1 METQN
6 AKKIVLL
13 LAIGLLLPAA
23 SLWGDIWYVDAAAP
37 AGGDGNT
44 WATAFRDIQSAV
56 DAADPTWMEC
66 MAPFDHIYVKKG
78 IYAPAS
84 TITINKVVDILGGF
98 PNSVA
103 NPTPAQRNW
112 KTNLTIVTGGNLR
125 SCFHITS
132 ICELNGFY
140 IQNGFSTSLGSAVF
154 VDNVDPAECPFG
166 SWITVKIK
174 NCWIRDCED
183 SAVYDDHSDVTIQ
196 DCILSGN
203 SSATGGAIYHNRSSP
218 LIERC
223 KFYENQATAVGS
235 LGGGAIAGW
244 YGNLDTGQVARIND
258 CLFYENSA
266 ANYGGAISYQQGY
279 PRIKNCTFVKNTAGM
294 AGGAYHANM
303 SDAPRIWNS
312 ICWDN
317 SPDELDLLDQAG
329 QEVRYCDIEGGY
341 TGINGSNNINKN
353 PRFVDADADD
363 YHLQSISPCIDTA
376 SEWYGND
383 SDLDKQDRPLD
394 GDGDGTPEYDMG
406 AYEFS
411 FVDLM
416 ITAIETRPY
425 KPAPL
430 QAVDIDITVVNQGTK
445 DATQLF
451 YVDWYADRDVPPV
464 AQEAGS
470 RWAEVDSLG
479 AGETI
484 VVTLSS
490 WDYELAGVYTM
501 YAQVDTDEDVAENNE
516 TNNLFGPQTIHVN
529 TCRADINE
537 DNHVDMEDIAR
548 MAKAWLSSEGGP
560 GWDRQCDLTEPGDGE
575 IGIPDMSV
583 LADDWLCKEP

>member
-6 AKKIVLL
+6 VKKIALFF
-13 LAIGLLLPAA
+13 AIGLLLPAA
-23 SLWGDIWYVDAAAP
+23 SLWGDIWYVDADAP
-37 AGGDGNT
+37 AGGDGT
-44 WATAFRDIQSAV
+44 SWATAFRDLQSAIN
-56 DAADPTWMEC
+56 AADPRWMEC
-66 MAPFDHIYVKKG
+66 MAPYDHIYVKSG
-78 IYAPAS
+78 IYVPAS

-112 KTNLTIVTGGNLR
+112 KTNLTIVSGGDLR
-125 SCFHITS
+125 RCFHITR

-140 IQNGFSTSLGSAVF
+140 IQNGYHTSFGGAVF
-154 VDNVDPAECPFG
+154 VDNVDPVDCLSG
-166 SWITVKIK
+166 WLTVRIR
-174 NCWIRDCED
+174 NCWIRFSED
-183 SAVYDDHSDVTIQ
+183 SAVYDDRSDVTIQ
-196 DCILSGN
+196 DCIFSDN
-203 SSATGGAIYHNRSSP
+203 SASAGGAIYHTYSSP

-223 KFYENQATAVGS
+223 KFYGNEATGLSSV
-235 LGGGAIAGW
+235 GGGAIGGF
-244 YGNLDTGQVARIND
+244 YGNVTTGQVTRIND
-258 CLFYENSA
+258 CLFYENTSA
-266 ANYGGAISYQQGY
+266 NHGGAISYNQGY
-279 PRIKNCTFVKNTAGM
+279 PRIKHCTFANNTA
-294 AGGAYHANM
+294 ANDGGAYYADIT
-303 SDAPRIWNS
+303 DAPRIWNS

-317 SPDELDLLDQAG
+317 SPDQLYLLDQAG

-341 TGINGSNNINKN
+341 TGINGSHNINKN
-353 PRFVDADADD
+353 PRFVDAATDN

-376 SEWYGND
+376 SEVYGTGD
-383 SDLDKQDRPLD
+383 DLDKQDRPLD
-394 GDGDGTPEYDMG
+394 GDGDGTAEYDMG
-406 AYEFS
+406 AYEYS

-430 QAVDIDITVVNQGTK
+430 QAVDIDVTVVNQGTQ
-445 DATQLF
+445 DATQPF
-451 YVDWYADRDVPPV
+451 YVDWYANRAVPPV
-464 AQEAGS
+464 PNVTGN

-490 WDYELAGVYTM
+490 WNYGSAGAYSM
-501 YAQVDTDEDVAENNE
+501 YAQVDTEEDVAESNE
-516 TNNLFGPQTIHVN
+516 TNNIFGPQTIHVN

-537 DNHVDMEDIAR
+537 DNHVDLEDMAR
-548 MAKAWLSSEGGP
+548 IAKAWLSSDGEP